1 MSDEREI
8 KEALDEGIIDK
19 EEYDL
24 AYKTTDELLLELKN
38 KTNKFVNRGLNDY
51 LKFRKNG

>member
-24 AYKTTDELLLELKN
+24 AYTTTDELLLELKN

-51 LKFRKNG
+51 LKFRKN